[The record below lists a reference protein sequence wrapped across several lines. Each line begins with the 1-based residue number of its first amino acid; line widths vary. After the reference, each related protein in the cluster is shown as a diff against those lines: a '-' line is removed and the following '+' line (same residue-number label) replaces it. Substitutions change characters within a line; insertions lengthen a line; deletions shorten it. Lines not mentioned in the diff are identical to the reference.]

1 MGNMWFVRRGDQTT
15 GPLGTANLK
24 HLAATGKLL
33 QADLVQR
40 EGGQNWVPA
49 GRIKGLFSTPAGG
62 PPPLPSNQPATHCDA
77 ETANASPAG
86 TPPPSPPL
94 KKDGTGG
101 LIPVNNP
108 KALIAYYTGIF
119 LSPCC
124 IVGLPLGLAP
134 LVFGIQGLRDRSR
147 NPEIKGSVHAWIGVV
162 LGGVSTVCTIVVW
175 VVFAWSLLNPP

>member
-62 PPPLPSNQPATHCDA
+62 PPPLPSTQPATHCDA
-77 ETANASPAG
+77 ETANASPAA
-86 TPPPSPPL
+86 TSPPSPPL
-94 KKDGTGG
+94 KKRME
-101 LIPVNNP
+101 PV
-108 KALIAYYTGIF
+108 
-119 LSPCC
+119 
-124 IVGLPLGLAP
+124 V
-134 LVFGIQGLRDRSR
+134 
-147 NPEIKGSVHAWIGVV
+147 
-162 LGGVSTVCTIVVW
+162 
-175 VVFAWSLLNPP
+175 